1 VAKTRQGA
9 IAERRGQLAMKLILE
24 DDEGRR
30 TVIPL
35 FREELTIGRA
45 DDNTVRLEGKDVSR
59 RHARLTWRNGQVHL
73 EDLNSLTG
81 VRVNGQRIHGRRPI
95 HDGDLI
101 EISRYDLIV
110 ESSPSDEQAAA
121 GPRAQAVPPANEDGE
136 RDHGTRRAVR
146 RLTIVIAV
154 LVAVTVAAV
163 LLLRSLRGVP

>member
-1 VAKTRQGA
+1 
-9 IAERRGQLAMKLILE
+9 MKLILE
-24 DDEGRR
+24 DDEGHR

-45 DDNTVRLEGKDVSR
+45 EENAVRLPGKDVSR
-59 RHARLTWRNGQVHL
+59 RHARLSWRNGQVHL

-81 VRVNGQRIHGRRPI
+81 VRVNGERIHGRRPI

-110 ESSPSDEQAAA
+110 ESSPADDKAAAGREQAA
-121 GPRAQAVPPANEDGE
+121 RAAE

-146 RLTIVIAV
+146 LATIVITII
-154 LVAVTVAAV
+154 VAATVAAV
-163 LLLRSLRGVP
+163 LWLRALRRVP